1 MTTTPTGLPPLSDE
15 AVDRIEEA
23 VFAQIAEERDSER
36 AHTALTRRR
45 ARRRGWLTAG
55 GVAAAFV
62 VGVLVTPAILNATG
76 VSSSGSSVAAAPEGT
91 TATPHALSGIAKDMS
106 QSAGGAASSAG
117 GSSSS
122 ASTARDVIRTGSATV
137 QVDDVRKA
145 ADALAAL
152 AKKYGGFVESQQI
165 GSAQG
170 PVATDG
176 GMVPPPSGDGWV
188 TLRVPVSDLDAVM
201 DALRAQGTVLATSL
215 GTNDVT
221 TATTDLRA
229 QIDSLTASVT
239 RLTQLMSQATSV
251 ADLLT
256 AETALTD
263 RQSQLQSA
271 QQQLKDLESQVAM
284 SSVQVTL
291 VREAPAAADPAG
303 FGDGLA
309 AGWKGL
315 IVSLN
320 AVVIALGF
328 LLPWLA
334 LALVVVLIVWAI
346 VRARRSRRTRAAT
359 AERRQDAGSDS
370 SSDSDSD
377 SETQKP

>member
-1 MTTTPTGLPPLSDE
+1 MTTTPTELSPLSDE
-15 AVDRIEEA
+15 SVDRIEEA
-23 VFAQIAEERDSER
+23 VFAQIAEERDAER
-36 AHTALTRRR
+36 ARSTAARHRTRRR
-45 ARRRGWLTAG
+45 KWLTAG

-76 VSSSGSSVAAAPEGT
+76 SLSSGSSGSSASAPY
-91 TATPHALSGIAKDMS
+91 HAPTSGS
-106 QSAGGAASSAG
+106 VPLAGGAAKDLAQTSEGATSGAAG
-117 GSSSS
+117 GSAPS
-122 ASTARDVIRTGSATV
+122 ANTPRDIIRTGSATV

-165 GSAQG
+165 GSAQV
-170 PVATDG
+170 PVTTDG
-176 GMVPPPSGDGWV
+176 GIVPPATGDGWV
-188 TLRVPVSDLDAVM
+188 TLRVPAADLDAVM
-201 DALRAQGTVLATSL
+201 DALRAQGTVLATSV

-315 IVSLN
+315 IISLN
-320 AVVIALGF
+320 ALVIALGF

-334 LALVVVLIVWAI
+334 VAVVVTLIVWI
-346 VRARRSRRTRAAT
+346 VLRLRRNGRARRT
-359 AERRQDAGSDS
+359 AEEDVDAAPGD
-370 SSDSDSD
+370 
-377 SETQKP
+377 

>member
-1 MTTTPTGLPPLSDE
+1 MTTTPTELPELSE
-15 AVDRIEEA
+15 ETADRLEEA
-23 VFAQIAEERDSER
+23 VFAQIAEERAAER
-36 AHTALTRRR
+36 AHRALTRRR

-76 VSSSGSSVAAAPEGT
+76 SASSGSSIATAPYNAPSG
-91 TATPHALSGIAKDMS
+91 AQPLSGAAKDLA
-106 QSAGGAASSAG
+106 QSSGGASSPAG
-117 GSSSS
+117 GSTSS
-122 ASTARDVIRTGSATV
+122 TNTPRDVVRTGSATV
-137 QVDDVRKA
+137 QVDDVRTA

-152 AKKYGGFVESQQI
+152 AKKHGGFVESQQI
-165 GSAQG
+165 GSTST
-170 PVATDG
+170 PLTTG
-176 GMVPPPSGDGWV
+176 GGIVPSPAGDGWV
-188 TLRVPVSDLDAVM
+188 TLRVPAADLDAVM
-201 DALRAQGTVLATSL
+201 DALRAQGTVLATSV

-229 QIDSLTASVT
+229 QIDSLTTSVT

-291 VREAPAAADPAG
+291 VHQAPAAADPAG

-320 AVVIALGF
+320 ALVIALGF

-334 LALVVVLIVWAI
+334 LALVVALIVWAI
-346 VRARRSRRTRAAT
+346 VRARRARRTRLAAVT
-359 AERRQDAGSDS
+359 SAKARED
-370 SSDSDSD
+370 
-377 SETQKP
+377 

>member
-1 MTTTPTGLPPLSDE
+1 MTITPTELPPLSDE
-15 AVDRIEEA
+15 SVNRIEEA
-23 VFAQIAEERDSER
+23 VFAQIAEERDAGKARS
-36 AHTALTRRR
+36 ATARHRT
-45 ARRRGWLTAG
+45 RRRGWLTAG
-55 GVAAAFV
+55 GIAAAFL

-76 VSSSGSSVAAAPEGT
+76 SLSSGSSGAAAGAPYDASSG
-91 TATPHALSGIAKDMS
+91 AKPLSGAAKDLAQTS
-106 QSAGGAASSAG
+106 EGAASGAAG
-117 GSSSS
+117 GS
-122 ASTARDVIRTGSATV
+122 APAANAPRDVIRTGSATV

-152 AKKYGGFVESQQI
+152 AKKHGGFVESQQI
-165 GSAQG
+165 GSARA
-170 PVATDG
+170 PVPTDG
-176 GMVPPPSGDGWV
+176 GIVPPTTGDGWV
-188 TLRVPVSDLDAVM
+188 TLRVPAADLDAVM
-201 DALRAQGTVLATSL
+201 DALRMRGTVLATSV

-263 RQSQLQSA
+263 RQTQLQSA

-315 IVSLN
+315 IISLN
-320 AVVIALGF
+320 ALVIALGF
-328 LLPWLA
+328 VLPWLA
-334 LALVVVLIVWAI
+334 LALVVALIVWA
-346 VRARRSRRTRAAT
+346 VARARRTRRNRTVV
-359 AERRQDAGSDS
+359 AEGARVDEEG
-370 SSDSDSD
+370 
-377 SETQKP
+377 

>member
-1 MTTTPTGLPPLSDE
+1 MTTTPTELPPLSDE
-15 AVDRIEEA
+15 AVGRIEEA
-23 VFAQIAEERDSER
+23 VFAQIAEERDAEK
-36 AHTALTRRR
+36 AHTTAVRRR

-55 GVAAAFV
+55 GVAAAFA
-62 VGVLVTPAILNATG
+62 VGVLVTPAILHTAG
-76 VSSSGSSVAAAPEGT
+76 SVSAGSSGSSAVSAPYDTSSGAKPLTGATKELSQAAPGSV
-91 TATPHALSGIAKDMS
+91 P
-106 QSAGGAASSAG
+106 GASG

-122 ASTARDVIRTGSATV
+122 SSSSNAPRDVIRTGSATV

-152 AKKYGGFVESQQI
+152 AKQHGGFVESQQI
-165 GSAQG
+165 GSAQT
-170 PVATDG
+170 PVRTDG
-176 GMVPPPSGDGWV
+176 GIVPSPAGDGWT
-188 TLRVPVSDLDAVM
+188 TLRVPAAELDAVM
-201 DALRAQGTVLATSL
+201 AALRDQGTVLATTV

-221 TATTDLRA
+221 AATTDLRA
-229 QIDSLTASVT
+229 QVDSLTASVT
-239 RLTQLMSQATSV
+239 RLTQLMSQASSV

-263 RQSQLQSA
+263 RQTQLQSA

-291 VREAPAAADPAG
+291 VREAPTTADPAG

-320 AVVIALGF
+320 AIVIAIGF

-334 LALVVVLIVWAI
+334 MPAVLALVLWAVVRIR
-346 VRARRSRRTRAAT
+346 RARRAA
-359 AERRQDAGSDS
+359 AARHDG
-370 SSDSDSD
+370 
-377 SETQKP
+377 

>member
-1 MTTTPTGLPPLSDE
+1 MTTTPTGLPPLSDDT
-15 AVDRIEEA
+15 VDRIEEA

-76 VSSSGSSVAAAPEGT
+76 AASSASSDAAAPEGT
-91 TATPHALSGIAKDMS
+91 SSVPQPLSGAAKDLA
-106 QSAGGAASSAG
+106 QSSGGAASSAG
-117 GSSSS
+117 GSSG
-122 ASTARDVIRTGSATV
+122 STNAARDVIRTGSATV
-137 QVDDVRKA
+137 QVDDVRKT

-152 AKKYGGFVESQQI
+152 AKKHGGFVESQQI
-165 GSAQG
+165 GSAQR

-176 GMVPPPSGDGWV
+176 GIVPPPAGDGWV
-188 TLRVPVSDLDAVM
+188 TLRVPVADLDAVM
-201 DALRAQGTVLATSL
+201 DALREQGTVLATSI

-251 ADLLT
+251 SDLLT

-271 QQQLKDLESQVAM
+271 EQQLKDLESQVAM

-291 VREAPAAADPAG
+291 VREAPAAADPGG

-320 AVVIALGF
+320 ALVIALGF

-334 LALVVVLIVWAI
+334 LALVVTLIVWAI
-346 VRARRSRRTRAAT
+346 VRTRRARRTRPAT
-359 AERRQDAGSDS
+359 AGSTRATGT
-370 SSDSDSD
+370 D
-377 SETQKP
+377 SEPQKP

>member
-1 MTTTPTGLPPLSDE
+1 MTTTPNDLPPLSDE

-23 VFAQIAEERDSER
+23 VFAQIAEERDAAAARPAAAR
-36 AHTALTRRR
+36 AH

-55 GVAAAFV
+55 GVAAAFA
-62 VGVLVTPAILNATG
+62 VGVLVTPPILNATG
-76 VSSSGSSVAAAPEGT
+76 SFSTASSGSAASPEPYHAASGT
-91 TATPHALSGIAKDMS
+91 VPGAESAKDL
-106 QSAGGAASSAG
+106 AASSAG

-122 ASTARDVIRTGSATV
+122 ANTARDVIRTGSATV

-152 AKKYGGFVESQQI
+152 AAKHGGFVESQQI
-165 GSAQG
+165 GSAQT
-170 PVATDG
+170 PLTTDG
-176 GMVPPPSGDGWV
+176 GIVPPPTGDGWV
-188 TLRVPVSDLDAVM
+188 TLRVPAADLDAVM
-201 DALRAQGTVLATSL
+201 DALRTQGTVLATSI

-221 TATTDLRA
+221 TATTDLHA

-263 RQSQLQSA
+263 RQTQLQSA

-320 AVVIALGF
+320 ALVIALGF

-334 LALVVVLIVWAI
+334 LALVVALIVWGI
-346 VRARRSRRTRAAT
+346 VRARRARRARGATRG
-359 AERRQDAGSDS
+359 DDV
-370 SSDSDSD
+370 
-377 SETQKP
+377 

>member
-1 MTTTPTGLPPLSDE
+1 MTTTPIALPELSDD

-23 VFAQIAEERDSER
+23 VFSQIAEERR
-36 AHTALTRRR
+36 AAQARTAASRGR

-62 VGVLVTPAILNATG
+62 VGVLVTPPILQATG
-76 VSSSGSSVAAAPEGT
+76 FSSGSAGSSAVSAPYDAASGT
-91 TATPHALSGIAKDMS
+91 VPLSGTAKELS
-106 QSAGGAASSAG
+106 QSADGAASGAGGAAPSA
-117 GSSSS
+117 
-122 ASTARDVIRTGSATV
+122 TAQRDIIRTGTATV

-152 AKKYGGFVESQQI
+152 AQKHGGFVESQQI
-165 GSAQG
+165 GSTQG

-176 GMVPPPSGDGWV
+176 GIVPPPSGDGWV
-188 TLRVPVSDLDAVM
+188 TLRVPVADLDAVM
-201 DALRAQGTVLATSL
+201 AALRSEGTVLATSI
-215 GTNDVT
+215 GQNDVT
-221 TATTDLRA
+221 ATTTDLRA
-229 QIDSLTASVT
+229 QVDSLTASVQ

-256 AETALTD
+256 AETALTE
-263 RQSQLQSA
+263 RQGQLQSA
-271 QQQLKDLESQVAM
+271 QQQLKDLESQVDM

-291 VREAPAAADPAG
+291 VRQAPAAADPAG

-320 AVVIALGF
+320 ALVIALGF
-328 LLPWLA
+328 LLPWLVVA
-334 LALVVVLIVWAI
+334 GVVVLIVWAI
-346 VRARRSRRTRAAT
+346 VRTRRARRTRLSLAENVPGAT
-359 AERRQDAGSDS
+359 TGADA
-370 SSDSDSD
+370 
-377 SETQKP
+377 QKP

>member
-1 MTTTPTGLPPLSDE
+1 MTTTPTGLPALSDE
-15 AVDRIEEA
+15 TVDRIEEA
-23 VFAQIAEERDSER
+23 VFAQIAEDRDAER

-76 VSSSGSSVAAAPEGT
+76 AASSGSSAAGAPYDTTPKPQSLSGVAKDLAESSGGAAAPPANE
-91 TATPHALSGIAKDMS
+91 
-106 QSAGGAASSAG
+106 
-117 GSSSS
+117 
-122 ASTARDVIRTGSATV
+122 ARDVIRTGSATV

-152 AKKYGGFVESQQI
+152 AKKHGGFVESQQI

-176 GMVPPPSGDGWV
+176 GIVPPPSGDGWV
-188 TLRVPVSDLDAVM
+188 TLRVPVADLDAVM
-201 DALRAQGTVLATSL
+201 DALRAQGTVLATSI

-251 ADLLT
+251 SDLLT

-320 AVVIALGF
+320 ALVIALGF

-334 LALVVVLIVWAI
+334 LALVVTLIVWAI
-346 VRARRSRRTRAAT
+346 VRTRRARRTRRAI
-359 AERRQDAGSDS
+359 AGRTQASGT
-370 SSDSDSD
+370 
-377 SETQKP
+377 EPGPEPQKP

>member
-1 MTTTPTGLPPLSDE
+1 MTTTPTGLPPLSDDT
-15 AVDRIEEA
+15 VDRIEEA
-23 VFAQIAEERDSER
+23 VFAQIAEERDTER

-76 VSSSGSSVAAAPEGT
+76 AASSGSSAASAPYD
-91 TATPHALSGIAKDMS
+91 ATPRPQSLSGVAKDMAPS
-106 QSAGGAASSAG
+106 SGGAASSAG
-117 GSSSS
+117 GS
-122 ASTARDVIRTGSATV
+122 APSTNEARDVIRTGSATV

-152 AKKYGGFVESQQI
+152 AKKHGGFVESQQI

-176 GMVPPPSGDGWV
+176 GIVPPPSGDGWV
-188 TLRVPVSDLDAVM
+188 TLRVPVADLDAVM
-201 DALRAQGTVLATSL
+201 DALREQGTVLATSI

-251 ADLLT
+251 SDLLT

-320 AVVIALGF
+320 ALVIALGF

-334 LALVVVLIVWAI
+334 LALVVALIVWAI
-346 VRARRSRRTRAAT
+346 VRTRRARRTRRAI
-359 AERRQDAGSDS
+359 AGSMQAA
-370 SSDSDSD
+370 
-377 SETQKP
+377 ETEPEPEPQKP

>member
-1 MTTTPTGLPPLSDE
+1 MTTTPTELPPLSDE
-15 AVDRIEEA
+15 SVDRIEEA
-23 VFAQIAEERDSER
+23 VFAQIAEERDAER
-36 AHTALTRRR
+36 ARSTAARHRTRRR
-45 ARRRGWLTAG
+45 KWLTAG

-76 VSSSGSSVAAAPEGT
+76 SLSSGSSGSSASAPYH
-91 TATPHALSGIAKDMS
+91 ATSGS
-106 QSAGGAASSAG
+106 VPLAGGAAKDLAQTSEGATSGAAG
-117 GSSSS
+117 GSAPS
-122 ASTARDVIRTGSATV
+122 ANTPRDIIRTGSATV

-165 GSAQG
+165 GSAQV
-170 PVATDG
+170 PMTTDG
-176 GMVPPPSGDGWV
+176 GIVPPATGDGWV
-188 TLRVPVSDLDAVM
+188 TLRVPAADLDAVM
-201 DALRAQGTVLATSL
+201 DALRAQGTVLATSV

-315 IVSLN
+315 IISLN
-320 AVVIALGF
+320 ALVIALGF

-334 LALVVVLIVWAI
+334 VAIVVTLIVWAI
-346 VRARRSRRTRAAT
+346 VRTRRARRTRVAT
-359 AERRQDAGSDS
+359 ESPQTSGAGA
-370 SSDSDSD
+370 
-377 SETQKP
+377 ETQKP

>member
-1 MTTTPTGLPPLSDE
+1 MTITPTELPPLPDE
-15 AVDRIEEA
+15 NVDRIEEA
-23 VFAQIAEERDSER
+23 VFAQIAEERDAGKARS
-36 AHTALTRRR
+36 ATARHRT
-45 ARRRGWLTAG
+45 RRRGWLTAG
-55 GVAAAFV
+55 GIAAAFL

-76 VSSSGSSVAAAPEGT
+76 SLSSGSSGSAASAPYD
-91 TATPHALSGIAKDMS
+91 ASSGAKPLTGAAKDLAQTS
-106 QSAGGAASSAG
+106 EGATSGAAG
-117 GSSSS
+117 GS
-122 ASTARDVIRTGSATV
+122 APAANAPRDVIRTGSATL

-152 AKKYGGFVESQQI
+152 AKKHGGFVESQQI
-165 GSAQG
+165 GSQA
-170 PVATDG
+170 PVPTDG
-176 GMVPPPSGDGWV
+176 GIAPPATGDGWV
-188 TLRVPVSDLDAVM
+188 TLRVPAADLDAVM
-201 DALRAQGTVLATSL
+201 DALRMQGTVLATSV

-263 RQSQLQSA
+263 RQTQLQSA

-315 IVSLN
+315 IISLN
-320 AVVIALGF
+320 ALVIALGF

-334 LALVVVLIVWAI
+334 LALVVALIVWAI
-346 VRARRSRRTRAAT
+346 VRARRTRRDRPVVAESARA
-359 AERRQDAGSDS
+359 DDMS
-370 SSDSDSD
+370 
-377 SETQKP
+377 

>member
-15 AVDRIEEA
+15 SVDRIEEA
-23 VFAQIAEERDSER
+23 VFAQIAEEQGAER
-36 AHTALTRRR
+36 AHAADTRRR

-55 GVAAAFV
+55 GIAAAFA

-76 VSSSGSSVAAAPEGT
+76 SVTAGSSGSSAASAPYDSSSGSQPLSGAAKDLAQTSEGT
-91 TATPHALSGIAKDMS
+91 TA
-106 QSAGGAASSAG
+106 GGAAPSAN
-117 GSSSS
+117 
-122 ASTARDVIRTGSATV
+122 APRDVIRTGSATV

-152 AKKYGGFVESQQI
+152 ATKHGGFVESQQI
-165 GSAQG
+165 GSTQT
-170 PVATDG
+170 PMRTDSG
-176 GMVPPPSGDGWV
+176 IVPPQVGDGWV
-188 TLRVPVSDLDAVM
+188 TLRVPAADLDAVI
-201 DALRAQGTVLATSL
+201 DALRAQGTVLATSI

-320 AVVIALGF
+320 ALVIALGF

-334 LALVVVLIVWAI
+334 LALVIALIVWAI
-346 VRARRSRRTRAAT
+346 VRTRRARRNRPSATDGTRP
-359 AERRQDAGSDS
+359 DAD
-370 SSDSDSD
+370 
-377 SETQKP
+377 

>member
-1 MTTTPTGLPPLSDE
+1 MTTTPTELPPLSDE
-15 AVDRIEEA
+15 TVDRIEEA

-76 VSSSGSSVAAAPEGT
+76 AASSGSSAASAPYDTSSAPQPMSGVVKDRAESSGAAA
-91 TATPHALSGIAKDMS
+91 
-106 QSAGGAASSAG
+106 SAG
-117 GSSSS
+117 GS
-122 ASTARDVIRTGSATV
+122 APSTNAARDVIRTGSATV

-152 AKKYGGFVESQQI
+152 AKEHGGFVESQQI
-165 GSAQG
+165 GSAQR
-170 PVATDG
+170 PVATEG
-176 GMVPPPSGDGWV
+176 GIVPPPSGDGWV
-188 TLRVPVSDLDAVM
+188 TLRVPVADLDAVM
-201 DALRAQGTVLATSL
+201 DALREQGTVLATSI

-251 ADLLT
+251 SDLLT

-320 AVVIALGF
+320 ALVIALGF

-346 VRARRSRRTRAAT
+346 VRVRRARRRRPALADGTRATAT
-359 AERRQDAGSDS
+359 E
-370 SSDSDSD
+370 
-377 SETQKP
+377 SEAQKP

>member
-1 MTTTPTGLPPLSDE
+1 MTTTPTGLPPLSDDT
-15 AVDRIEEA
+15 VDRIEEA
-23 VFAQIAEERDSER
+23 VFAQIAEERNAEKVR
-36 AHTALTRRR
+36 ATTARHR

-55 GVAAAFV
+55 GVAAAFA

-76 VSSSGSSVAAAPEGT
+76 AASSGSSAASGPYD
-91 TATPHALSGIAKDMS
+91 ATPRPQSLSGVAKDMAPS
-106 QSAGGAASSAG
+106 SGGAASSAG
-117 GSSSS
+117 GS
-122 ASTARDVIRTGSATV
+122 APSTNEARDVIRTGSATV

-152 AKKYGGFVESQQI
+152 AKKHGGFVESQQI

-176 GMVPPPSGDGWV
+176 GIVPPPSGDGWV
-188 TLRVPVSDLDAVM
+188 TLRVPVADLDAVM
-201 DALRAQGTVLATSL
+201 DALRQQGTVLATSI

-251 ADLLT
+251 SDLLT

-320 AVVIALGF
+320 ALVIALGF

-346 VRARRSRRTRAAT
+346 VRTRRARRTRRSIDRSTQAA
-359 AERRQDAGSDS
+359 
-370 SSDSDSD
+370 
-377 SETQKP
+377 ETEPEPEAQKP

>member
-1 MTTTPTGLPPLSDE
+1 MTTTPTGLPPLSDDT
-15 AVDRIEEA
+15 VDRIEEA
-23 VFAQIAEERDSER
+23 VFAQIAEERDTER

-55 GVAAAFV
+55 GVAAAFA

-76 VSSSGSSVAAAPEGT
+76 AASSGSSAASAPYDT
-91 TATPHALSGIAKDMS
+91 TPRPQSLSGVAKDMAPS
-106 QSAGGAASSAG
+106 SGGAASSAG
-117 GSSSS
+117 GS
-122 ASTARDVIRTGSATV
+122 APSTNEARDVIRTGSATV

-152 AKKYGGFVESQQI
+152 AKKHGGFVESQQI

-176 GMVPPPSGDGWV
+176 GIVPPPSGDGWV
-188 TLRVPVSDLDAVM
+188 TLRVPVADLDAVM
-201 DALRAQGTVLATSL
+201 DALREQGTVLATSI

-251 ADLLT
+251 SDLLT

-320 AVVIALGF
+320 ALVIALGF

-334 LALVVVLIVWAI
+334 LALVVALIVWAI
-346 VRARRSRRTRAAT
+346 VRTRRARRTRRAI
-359 AERRQDAGSDS
+359 AGSMQAA
-370 SSDSDSD
+370 
-377 SETQKP
+377 ETEPEPEPQKP

>member
-15 AVDRIEEA
+15 TVDRIEEA
-23 VFAQIAEERDSER
+23 VFAQIAEERDSAR
-36 AHTALTRRR
+36 AHTALSRRR

-76 VSSSGSSVAAAPEGT
+76 AASSGSSAASAPYD
-91 TATPHALSGIAKDMS
+91 ATPRPQSLSGVAKDMAPS
-106 QSAGGAASSAG
+106 SGGAASSAG
-117 GSSSS
+117 GS
-122 ASTARDVIRTGSATV
+122 APSTNEARDVVRTGSATV
-137 QVDDVRKA
+137 QVDDVRRA

-152 AKKYGGFVESQQI
+152 AKKHGGFVESQQI
-165 GSAQG
+165 GSAQR
-170 PVATDG
+170 PVATEG
-176 GMVPPPSGDGWV
+176 GIVPSPSGDGWV
-188 TLRVPVSDLDAVM
+188 TLRVPVADLDAVM
-201 DALRAQGTVLATSL
+201 DALRQQGTVLASSI

-251 ADLLT
+251 SDLLT

-320 AVVIALGF
+320 ALVIALGF

-334 LALVVVLIVWAI
+334 LALVVALIVWAI
-346 VRARRSRRTRAAT
+346 VRTRRSRRLRAAV
-359 AERRQDAGSDS
+359 AERTQSVATAPAGD
-370 SSDSDSD
+370 
-377 SETQKP
+377 QKP

>member
-1 MTTTPTGLPPLSDE
+1 MTTTPTGLPPLSD
-15 AVDRIEEA
+15 ATVDRIEEA
-23 VFAQIAEERDSER
+23 VFAQIAEEQGAER
-36 AHTALTRRR
+36 THTAVTRRR

-55 GVAAAFV
+55 GVAAAFA

-76 VSSSGSSVAAAPEGT
+76 VSSGWSGSSASAPYDSSSG
-91 TATPHALSGIAKDMS
+91 PQPLSGAAKDLAQTS
-106 QSAGGAASSAG
+106 EGATAG
-117 GSSSS
+117 GSAPS
-122 ASTARDVIRTGSATV
+122 ANAPRDVIRTGSATV

-152 AKKYGGFVESQQI
+152 AAKHGGFVESQQI
-165 GSAQG
+165 GSTQT
-170 PVATDG
+170 PMRTDG
-176 GMVPPPSGDGWV
+176 GIVPPQVGDGWV
-188 TLRVPVSDLDAVM
+188 TLRVPAADLDAVI
-201 DALRAQGTVLATSL
+201 DALRAQGTVLATSI

-271 QQQLKDLESQVAM
+271 EQQLKDLESQVAM

-320 AVVIALGF
+320 ALVIALGF

-334 LALVVVLIVWAI
+334 LALVIALIVWAI
-346 VRARRSRRTRAAT
+346 VRARRSRRNRSSAT
-359 AERRQDAGSDS
+359 DGTPSDAD
-370 SSDSDSD
+370 
-377 SETQKP
+377 

>member
-1 MTTTPTGLPPLSDE
+1 MTTTPTGLPPLSDDT
-15 AVDRIEEA
+15 VDRIEEA
-23 VFAQIAEERDSER
+23 VFAQIAEERDAEKVR
-36 AHTALTRRR
+36 ATTARHR

-55 GVAAAFV
+55 GVAAAFA

-76 VSSSGSSVAAAPEGT
+76 SFSTASSGSAASPEPYHAASGT
-91 TATPHALSGIAKDMS
+91 VPGPESAKDLAS
-106 QSAGGAASSAG
+106 SSAG
-117 GSSSS
+117 GS
-122 ASTARDVIRTGSATV
+122 APSTNEARDVIRTGSATV

-152 AKKYGGFVESQQI
+152 AEKHGGFVESQQI

-176 GMVPPPSGDGWV
+176 GIVPPPSGDGWV
-188 TLRVPVSDLDAVM
+188 TLRVPVADLDAVM
-201 DALRAQGTVLATSL
+201 DALRGQGTVLATSI

-251 ADLLT
+251 SDLLT

-291 VREAPAAADPAG
+291 VREAPAAADPGG

-320 AVVIALGF
+320 ALVIALGF

-346 VRARRSRRTRAAT
+346 VRTRRARRTRRTTDRSTQAA
-359 AERRQDAGSDS
+359 
-370 SSDSDSD
+370 
-377 SETQKP
+377 ETEPEPEAQKP